1 MAPIPLHGRRLFTA
15 EVDCDE
21 GDTLRYRATSTC
33 HVAFMPLNSTHF
45 YYSSFILRN
54 HATSTSGID
63 VQAVLAIW
71 ESLTIAPG
79 KQD

>member
-1 MAPIPLHGRRLFTA
+1 MPL
-15 EVDCDE
+15 
-21 GDTLRYRATSTC
+21 TST
-33 HVAFMPLNSTHF
+33 NF
-45 YYSSFILRN
+45 YYSSFVLRN

-63 VQAVLAIW
+63 AQAVLAIW